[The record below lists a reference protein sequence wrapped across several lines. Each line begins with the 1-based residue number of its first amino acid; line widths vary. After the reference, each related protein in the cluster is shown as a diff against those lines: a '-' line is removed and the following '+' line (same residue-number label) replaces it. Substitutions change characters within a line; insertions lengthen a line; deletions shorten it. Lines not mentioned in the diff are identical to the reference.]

1 MSLAIIKSL
10 AERGITAPEVSVEVH
25 LTGGLPAFSIVGLP
39 EAAVRESK
47 DRVRSAIIN
56 SKFEFP
62 RKKIT
67 VNLAPADLPKEGGRY
82 DLAIAVGILVA
93 SGQIDAIRTRDKVFL
108 GELALSGSVR
118 QIKGIL
124 IAALALVDQTVQL
137 IVPQQNAAEAVLAP
151 NVEVI
156 GIDHLLD
163 LVSHLHGLKPI
174 TLTEPA
180 PYTPQ
185 HEGNKDLSDIKGQ
198 QFAKH
203 ALKVAAAGEHNILL
217 YGPPGTGKTM
227 LASRFAGLLPPLTEH
242 QALQSAALNSLS
254 QDGLNINTWRDRP
267 YRSPHHSASA
277 AAIVG
282 GGAKAQPGEISLA
295 HNGILFLDELTE
307 FDRKVLETMREPM
320 ESGEVS
326 IARAAY
332 RNVFPAKFLLIA
344 AMNPCKDGYYG
355 DSANPTRC
363 NCTPAQIQ
371 QYRSKL
377 SGPLLDRID
386 IHIEVPRVPQEIL
399 SAPAEL
405 EPSTA
410 TVRSDVLSARAVQLN
425 RQDCLNSSL
434 SNKQIERFCQLDADS
449 NQLLNSAIERLGL
462 SARSYHR
469 ILKLSRTIADLSS
482 SANIEKNHVMQ
493 AIQFRSFDRAV

>member
-10 AERGITAPEVSVEVH
+10 AEQGITAPKVGVEVH

-93 SGQIDAIRTRDKVFL
+93 SGQIDTISTRDKVFL
-108 GELALSGSVR
+108 GELALSGSIRKV
-118 QIKGIL
+118 KGIL
-124 IAALALVDQTVQL
+124 IAALSLVDQATQL
-137 IVPQQNAAEAVLAP
+137 IVPQQSAAEAVLAP

-156 GIDHLLD
+156 GVKHLLD
-163 LVSHLHGLKPI
+163 LVAHLHGIRPI
-174 TLTEPA
+174 TLTHAVA
-180 PYTPQ
+180 PKASTASAQ
-185 HEGNKDLSDIKGQ
+185 DLNDIKGQ

-203 ALKVAAAGEHNILL
+203 ALEVAAAGEHNILL

-227 LASRFAGLLPPLTEH
+227 LASRFCGLLPALSEQ

-254 QDGLNINTWRDRP
+254 QNGIELDRWWERP
-267 YRSPHHSASA
+267 FRSPHHSASA

-295 HNGILFLDELTE
+295 HNGVLFLDELTE

-326 IARAAY
+326 IARAAH
-332 RNVFPAKFLLIA
+332 RNVFPAKFLLVA

-363 NCTPAQIQ
+363 QCTPAQIQ

-386 IHIEVPRVPQEIL
+386 MHIEVPRVPQEIL

-410 TVRSDVLSARAVQLN
+410 TVRANILNARKIQN
-425 RQDCLNSSL
+425 DRQNCLNSML
-434 SNKQIERFCQLDADS
+434 SVKQIEVFCKLDDRS
-449 NQLLNSAIERLGL
+449 SQTLNSAIERLGL

-469 ILKLSRTIADLSS
+469 ILKLSRTIADLAGSKS
-482 SANIEKNHVMQ
+482 IEKPYVMQ
-493 AIQFRSFDRAV
+493 AIQFRSFDRPV